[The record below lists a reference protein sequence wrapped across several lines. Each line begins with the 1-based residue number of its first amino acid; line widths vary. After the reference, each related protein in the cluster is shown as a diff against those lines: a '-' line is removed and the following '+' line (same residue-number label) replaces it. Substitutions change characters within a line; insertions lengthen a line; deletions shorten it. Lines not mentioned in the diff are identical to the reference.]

1 MTTQPDSGSIL
12 PYIPQRNFDN
22 ATLAERIYQNL
33 REDILSNR
41 LLPGTP
47 LQEASIAAALEVSR
61 APVREAFRKLE
72 AEGLITVFPRRGAE
86 VSSLSRKE
94 FLDAYRVRQSLEVLA
109 IQLAAP
115 RLTPTDLK
123 ELQRLHQE
131 MVERTVQGDID
142 GFFKANRAFHDLFVD
157 RSDNLKLQ
165 EIYFPLIDQMGRY
178 RLPSVTLR
186 GGMERSVEE
195 HYAILQALRK
205 GDAEEAARLLKEHI
219 AVPQRA
225 LEVDDKLEVVLRSDG
240 ARNLPGDSFS

>member
-1 MTTQPDSGSIL
+1 MNADTESTPAFQ
-12 PYIPQRNFDN
+12 YAPQRNFDN
-22 ATLAERIYQNL
+22 ATLAERIYHNL

-47 LQEASIAAALEVSR
+47 LQEAAIAAALEVSR

-72 AEGLITVFPRRGAE
+72 AEGLVTVIPRRGAE

-115 RLTPTDLK
+115 RLTPADIE
-123 ELQRLHQE
+123 ELERLHQE
-131 MVERTVQGDID
+131 MVERTAQGDID
-142 GFFKANRAFHDLFVD
+142 GFFKANRAFHDLLVN

-165 EIYFPLIDQMGRY
+165 EIYFPLINQMGRY
-178 RLPSVTLR
+178 RVPSVSLR
-186 GGMERSVEE
+186 GGMERSIEE
-195 HYAILQALRK
+195 HYAILQALRN

-219 AVPQRA
+219 AIPQRA
-225 LEVDDKLEVVLRSDG
+225 LESDAKLEVVLR
-240 ARNLPGDSFS
+240 GDSRTKSST